1 MKEIDYIFQ
10 NLDIKGF
17 LDQIKKDSG
26 AQSNLGSQ
34 VLDNVKNS
42 NEEVFYLIEL
52 YVSSGFFFKMV
63 NDFSL
68 IYKGEINFET
78 RDDGGY
84 SIICFYYI
92 TQLYNSCG

>member
-42 NEEVFYLIEL
+42 KYL
-52 YVSSGFFFKMV
+52 SSKK
-63 NDFSL
+63 DFSL
-68 IYKGEINFET
+68 WVGKKWPF
-78 RDDGGY
+78 R
-84 SIICFYYI
+84 
-92 TQLYNSCG
+92 L